1 MNWNH
6 FLLVGLGGFIGSLAR
21 YSVSL
26 LIRPSGF
33 PFATLLVN
41 LAGSFLIGI
50 IIAVS
55 IRNPQLKPEWRLFLA
70 TGFCGGFTT
79 FSAFAI
85 ENLELLRNGQYGY
98 SIAYVAGSIVLGIF
112 AAYLGFSL
120 AR

>member
-1 MNWNH
+1 MTWTQ
-6 FLLVGLGGFIGSLAR
+6 FLLVGLGGFLGSVLR
-21 YSVSL
+21 YMMSL
-26 LIRPSGF
+26 FIRPSGF

-50 IIAVS
+50 IVAVS
-55 IRNPQLKPEWRLFLA
+55 LRHPQLKPEWRLFLA

-85 ENLELLRNGQYGY
+85 ENLELLKTGQYGY
-98 SIAYVAGSIVLGIF
+98 CMAYVAGTVVLGIF

-120 AR
+120 GR